1 MQKRTLV
8 GTLDNNPAC
17 LCNIVK
23 KEKKGAMSFQTEGM
37 FHCDSDSRAQTSSQL
52 LSSSPVTKFSFLL
65 VKTGLKLS
73 KCIEMTIFGNKNQSN
88 ISSGLF

>member
-8 GTLDNNPAC
+8 GTYDNNPAC

-23 KEKKGAMSFQTEGM
+23 NEKRCHVISNRGHV
-37 FHCDSDSRAQTSSQL
+37 HCDSDSRAQTSSQL

-73 KCIEMTIFGNKNQSN
+73 KRIEITIFGNKKSK
-88 ISSGLF
+88 